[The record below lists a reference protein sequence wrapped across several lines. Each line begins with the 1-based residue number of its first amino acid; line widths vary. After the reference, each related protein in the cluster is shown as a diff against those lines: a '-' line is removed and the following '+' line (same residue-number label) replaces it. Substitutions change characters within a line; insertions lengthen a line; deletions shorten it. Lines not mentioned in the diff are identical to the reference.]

1 MTEFEKLVLR
11 GIRYNIDEI
20 RDWLEFKLKKTA
32 FEKHTIDKIV
42 QLAEF
47 IQLYRER
54 PTRDMKNT
62 R

>member
-20 RDWLEFKLKKTA
+20 RDWLEFKLKETA

-54 PTRDMKNT
+54 PTGYMEKY
-62 R
+62 